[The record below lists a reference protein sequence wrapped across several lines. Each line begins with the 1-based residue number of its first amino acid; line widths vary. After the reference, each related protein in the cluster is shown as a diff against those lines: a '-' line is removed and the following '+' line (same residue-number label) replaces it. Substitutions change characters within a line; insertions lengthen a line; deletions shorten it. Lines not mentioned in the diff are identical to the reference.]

1 VKGQFDLDVVTAGAF
16 DGFVTANLNVAEA
29 LAAKVAQ
36 DLAVAPVMNGAP
48 RAIPQ
53 TGASQRRAVIDLA
66 TLDFQPRRK
75 LLRWIIKA
83 PIAVVTSRRSD
94 SALPPKHGR
103 CLPCLQTSCQSA
115 GAVL

>member
-1 VKGQFDLDVVTAGAF
+1 VKGEFDLDVVTAGAF

-36 DLAVAPVMNGAP
+36 GLAVAPVMKGAP
-48 RAIPQ
+48 KAIPQ

-75 LLRWIIKA
+75 LLRWIIK
-83 PIAVVTSRRSD
+83 RR
-94 SALPPKHGR
+94 
-103 CLPCLQTSCQSA
+103 
-115 GAVL
+115 